1 MYTGHVQ
8 NMAYK
13 LRPETAESLF
23 VLHHV
28 TGNPVYR
35 EWGWKIYQAI
45 EKYVRPS
52 LGAAY
57 FAKHSPHSLSCRLD
71 PV

>member
-52 LGAAY
+52 LGASLRPNRA
-57 FAKHSPHSLSCRLD
+57 HTPLSCCLD